1 MFGTFTFVRF
11 EIGSKYTHGDR
22 AAYLIYLGHNI
33 LLPLILIS
41 IVNIY
46 NTLILVQK
54 SRKLSQLIENQS
66 ESMFRLLMLLYHG
79 ENKLF
84 Q

>member
-46 NTLILVQK
+46 NILILVQK
-54 SRKLSQLIENQS
+54 VEN
-66 ESMFRLLMLLYHG
+66 
-79 ENKLF
+79 
-84 Q
+84 